1 MTEETFQQEVLGEL
15 RSIKEGLWGIP
26 GSGDHGL
33 AGQVREV
40 CTGHLTLRRQF
51 LMLVAFLIGLG
62 VLAGGGLGL
71 SEILKR

>member
-1 MTEETFQQEVLGEL
+1 MTDNEFQGQVLGEL

-26 GSGDHGL
+26 GSGDTGL
-33 AGQVREV
+33 AGRVREV
-40 CTGHLTLRRQF
+40 CDDHLTLRRQF